1 VHGGGFCGK
10 LSLSWCVVGRG
21 GGLGALAN
29 WRWEVRVCSVQANDD
44 ESTKRPGSSDLV
56 ARKSLKRELING
68 RITNLKLKSY

>member
-1 VHGGGFCGK
+1 MVVGFVENCP
-10 LSLSWCVVGRG
+10 SWCVVGRG

-29 WRWEVRVCSVQANDD
+29 WRWEVRVCSVQANND

-56 ARKSLKRELING
+56 ARKPLKRELING